1 MPDRYVLDAHA
12 VLWFVENNPRL
23 GAAAKS
29 AIDDRESE
37 LWLPAIALAE
47 VFRVVELGRSKVATP
62 AQILEAIRSE
72 PRMRVMPVDLEIV
85 ELCLSVP
92 VTLELHDRLIV
103 ATTLQSIRSGT
114 PAMLVSAD
122 RMITASGVVPVVW

>member
-47 VFRVVELGRSKVATP
+47 VLRVVELAARWRLPRRYWKPFVRS
-62 AQILEAIRSE
+62 
-72 PRMRVMPVDLEIV
+72 RV
-85 ELCLSVP
+85 
-92 VTLELHDRLIV
+92 
-103 ATTLQSIRSGT
+103 
-114 PAMLVSAD
+114 
-122 RMITASGVVPVVW
+122 

>member
-1 MPDRYVLDAHA
+1 
-12 VLWFVENNPRL
+12 
-23 GAAAKS
+23 
-29 AIDDRESE
+29 
-37 LWLPAIALAE
+37 
-47 VFRVVELGRSKVATP
+47 
-62 AQILEAIRSE
+62 
-72 PRMRVMPVDLEIV
+72 MRVMPVDLEIV

-114 PAMLVSAD
+114 PAMLLSAD